1 MGEKPAMKRLVAL
14 LLLLSACGGPPAAK
28 PVDLVECA
36 VGGAATFERVCKVE
50 RAAGA
55 DGVVL
60 TIRSPG
66 GGFRRLVTTTDGRGV
81 MAADGA
87 EAAQVQLVRKDL
99 IEVSIGPDRYR
110 LPARTR

>member
-1 MGEKPAMKRLVAL
+1 MKRLVAL
-14 LLLLSACGGPPAAK
+14 LPLLSACGAPPAAR

-36 VGGAATFERVCKVE
+36 VEGAAAFERVCNVE
-50 RAAGA
+50 RTAGA

-60 TIRSPG
+60 TIRSPS

-81 MAADGA
+81 KAADGA
-87 EAAQVQLVRKDL
+87 EPARVRLVSPDL
-99 IEVSIGPDRYR
+99 IEVSIGADRYR

>member
-1 MGEKPAMKRLVAL
+1 MKRLVAL
-14 LLLLSACGGPPAAK
+14 LPLLSACGSPPAAR

-36 VGGAATFERVCKVE
+36 VNGGATFERVCEVE

-60 TIRSPG
+60 TIRNPS
-66 GGFRRLVTTTDGRGV
+66 GGFRRLVTTSDGRGV
-81 MAADGA
+81 VPADGA
-87 EAAQVQLVRKDL
+87 EAATVRLVGKGL
-99 IEVSIGPDRYR
+99 IEVSIGADRYR

>member
-1 MGEKPAMKRLVAL
+1 MKRLVAL
-14 LLLLSACGGPPAAK
+14 LALLSACGAPPAAR

-36 VGGAATFERVCKVE
+36 VDGAASFERVCKVE

-60 TIRSPG
+60 TLRSPS
-66 GGFRRLVTTTDGRGV
+66 GGFRRLVTTSDGRGV
-81 MAADGA
+81 IAADGA
-87 EAAQVQLVRKDL
+87 EPAAVRLVRKDL
-99 IEVSIGPDRYR
+99 IEVSIGRDRYR